1 MREPGHVGFVVEL
14 VGPLGAGRDADN
26 DLVLAD
32 RQVSR
37 RHLRFEPGPAG
48 VELRDLASTHGTLIN
63 GARAEAKRLA
73 DGDVVQIGGVVI
85 VFRTGAP
92 PTPRP
97 DDSIWRTASL
107 IAEPASHA
115 TGTTA
120 RRLRLLYD
128 AGRLIGALAE
138 PEGALER
145 LLDLTVEVLDCSR
158 AVIAIGRRIAR
169 SRGGGE
175 VAIDPAILA
184 QVVARREAVL
194 VRAGSARFA
203 MAAPLDAGSRVL
215 GVLYVDD
222 HERTTP
228 FVADDLDFLGA
239 LARLAAAALVQGE
252 AHRRALG
259 LAEAV
264 AGAPAP
270 LIGDSE
276 AMQKLRAQIARCA
289 TADATVVIHGE
300 TGTGKELVAA
310 HLHAASKRA
319 DRPFVAVNCAAIPE
333 SLIETELFGHAKG
346 AFTGA
351 TAARRGRFAC
361 ADGGTLFLDEV
372 GELSAAAQ
380 AKLLRVLESGELQ
393 PVGADETIAV
403 DVRTIAASHRDL
415 LREVAAGRFRED
427 LYYRLDVL
435 ALEVPPLR
443 ARGDD
448 VLKLADHFRAE
459 AAARLGRPVT
469 AITAAATA
477 ALRSY
482 GWPGNVRQLRNEL
495 ERAVLLAEGAAVDT
509 GDLRLRGTPEP
520 PAATLA
526 EDRARL
532 DRASWELV
540 HRALAQAGSADAAA
554 RLLGISPAELDAL
567 LARDPA
573 AVVMVARESSGSWS
587 PIEAAERQLLETA
600 LRDHK
605 GNVRDAGRALGVSRA
620 TMYRKVEKYGLK

>member
-1 MREPGHVGFVVEL
+1 MGFVLEL
-14 VGPLGAGRDADN
+14 VGPVGAGRDADN

-37 RHLRFEPGPAG
+37 RHLRFETGPAG
-48 VELRDLASTHGTLIN
+48 VDVRDLASTHGTLIN
-63 GARAEAKRLA
+63 GVRAEAKRLA
-73 DGDVVQIGGVVI
+73 DGDVVQVGGVVI

-97 DDSIWRTASL
+97 GDSVWRTASEL
-107 IAEPASHA
+107 VEPAARASSA
-115 TGTTA
+115 SA
-120 RRLRLLYD
+120 RRLRLLFD
-128 AGRLIGALAE
+128 VGRLLGALDDS
-138 PEGALER
+138 PTALER

-194 VRAGSARFA
+194 VRDPTVRSA

-222 HERTTP
+222 RERSAA
-228 FVADDLDFLGA
+228 FVADDLEFLAA
-239 LARLAAAALVQGE
+239 LARLAAAALVQAE
-252 AHRRALG
+252 AQRRAQG
-259 LAEAV
+259 VAEV
-264 AGAPAP
+264 MAGAPPP

-276 AMQKLRAQIARCA
+276 PMQKLRAQIARCA
-289 TADATVVIHGE
+289 TADATIVIHGE

-310 HLHAASKRA
+310 HLHAASRRA
-319 DRPFVAVNCAAIPE
+319 DRPFIAVNCAAIPE

-351 TAARRGRFAC
+351 TATRRGLFVS

-372 GELSAAAQ
+372 GELSPAAQ
-380 AKLLRVLESGELQ
+380 AKLLRVLETGELQ
-393 PVGADETIAV
+393 PVGSDETIEV

-435 ALEVPPLR
+435 ALDVPPLR
-443 ARGDD
+443 VRGDD
-448 VLKLADHFRAE
+448 VLKLAEHFRAD
-459 AAARLGRPVT
+459 AAARLGRPVGS
-469 AITAAATA
+469 ITPAARA
-477 ALRSY
+477 ALRAY
-482 GWPGNVRQLRNEL
+482 GWPGNVRQLHNEL
-495 ERAVLLAEGAAVDT
+495 ERAVLLAEGNAVDA
-509 GDLRLRGTPEP
+509 GDLRLRGTPEA

-526 EDRARL
+526 EDHARL
-532 DRASWELV
+532 DQASWELV
-540 HRALAQAGSADAAA
+540 QRAVAQGGTAAGAA
-554 RLLGISPAELDAL
+554 RLLHISPAELDAL

-573 AVVMVARESSGSWS
+573 AMVLVEREASAGAWP
-587 PIEAAERQLLETA
+587 PIEAAERQLIEAA
-600 LRDHK
+600 LRDHD

-620 TMYRKVEKYGLK
+620 TMYRKIEKYGLK